1 MNTYTLSAAILCFLL
16 GLVHSIL
23 GEYLIFKEKRIKGRF
38 VPSKTGVE
46 LKERHLRILWAT
58 WHLTSLFGWCIGAFL
73 IKVSLQKTSLNS
85 DLIDFIIT
93 STSYTMLAAAL
104 LVLLA
109 TKGKHPGW
117 IILLLIAVLLITGS

>member
-1 MNTYTLSAAILCFLL
+1 MNTYFLIAAILCFLL
-16 GLVHSIL
+16 GLVHSVL

-38 VPSKTGVE
+38 VPSKTCVE

-73 IKVSLQKTSLNS
+73 TKVSLQKPSLNS

-104 LVLLA
+104 LVLIA

-117 IILLLIAVLLITGS
+117 VILLLIAALLIAGS